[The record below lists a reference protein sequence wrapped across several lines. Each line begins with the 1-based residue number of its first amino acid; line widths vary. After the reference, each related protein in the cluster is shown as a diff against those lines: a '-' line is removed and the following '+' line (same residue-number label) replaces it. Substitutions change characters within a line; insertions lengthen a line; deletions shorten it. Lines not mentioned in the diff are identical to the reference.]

1 MNTIGRV
8 GFGLISD
15 LPQINSLYVNN
26 FCLIGMGLTVAS
38 VPFCENFVSLVVV
51 YVLFGLFL
59 SGFISLTSITLVDL
73 LGLENL
79 TNSFGLLIFF
89 RGIASIIGS
98 PFAGNSL
105 KPKTLV

>member
-8 GFGLISD
+8 GFGFISD
-15 LPQINSLYVNN
+15 LPQINSLYLNN
-26 FCLIGMGLTVAS
+26 ICLFGMGAAVVT
-38 VPFCENFVSLVVV
+38 VPFCSTFSSLIVI

-59 SGFISLTSITLVDL
+59 SGFVSLTSITLVDL

-89 RGIASIIGS
+89 RGFASIIGS
-98 PFAGNSL
+98 PFAGW
-105 KPKTLV
+105 